1 MISACEGRVK
11 QTRAAVTSVRL
22 APGSLLYNHG
32 LDNGYRL
39 GWCPASEAAT
49 LTASDWLAPE
59 ELAELEAIPS
69 DKRRRDRLAG
79 RVAAKRALAEH
90 FQAEWGLRP
99 PPQDIVLGNDEAGR
113 PVLKRPLGSTGR
125 PPSFSLSHSA
135 WGGVCAVAAPGRR
148 VGVDLESVV
157 ARPREVL
164 AFVAAPDE
172 LHAAAPTDPQAQA
185 RLWTGKEAVLKLLGL
200 GLDADPKMV
209 EVRQAG
215 AEVRLGGEPEKAWK
229 RLGSPRIAVAFS
241 PQDDSLAAVAYTGG

>member
-1 MISACEGRVK
+1 MISASEGPVK
-11 QTRAAVTSVRL
+11 QTRAALTSISL
-22 APGSLLYNHG
+22 AWEALLYNPG
-32 LDNGYRL
+32 LDHGYRL
-39 GWCPASEAAT
+39 GWCPAAEAAT

-59 ELAELEAIPS
+59 ELAELDAIPS

-79 RVAAKRALAEH
+79 RVAAKRALAGH
-90 FQAEWGLRP
+90 FEAEWGLRP
-99 PPQDIVLGNDEAGR
+99 RPQEIVLGNDADGR

-125 PPSFSLSHSA
+125 APSFSLSHSA
-135 WGGVCAVAAPGRR
+135 WGGVCAVASPGRR

-172 LHAAAPTDPQAQA
+172 LHAAAPSDPQAQA

-209 EVRQAG
+209 EVREAG

-229 RLGSPRIAVAFS
+229 RLGSPRITVSFK
-241 PQDDSLAAVAYTGG
+241 PQEGSLAAVALTGG